1 MRKIIKRSV
10 VVLLAG
16 VLLFSL
22 SGCKKRKQSKDEVQ
36 RYAWPLG
43 TSSPEDTVTQL
54 YAEKFAK
61 EVSKLSHGKMK
72 IEVYPNSTLG
82 GDRELL
88 ESCKDGDIPFVVQNT
103 APQVTFLPDTAVFDL
118 PSAFTTIKQ
127 AREAVDNPIFYKK
140 MEKVYQKGGYK
151 LLGYADQG
159 FRVMS
164 TNKNVKSI
172 KDFKGQKSV
181 QWRIVTI

>member
-1 MRKIIKRSV
+1 MHGR
-10 VVLLAG
+10 
-16 VLLFSL
+16 
-22 SGCKKRKQSKDEVQ
+22 
-36 RYAWPLG
+36 LG

-61 EVSKLSHGKMK
+61 EVSRLSHGKMK

-118 PSAFTTIKQ
+118 PSAFTTIQQ
-127 AREAVDNPIFYKK
+127 ARAAVDNEEFYQK

-164 TNKNVKSI
+164 TNKTSQQFLQISKVRR
-172 KDFKGQKSV
+172 SV
-181 QWRIVTI
+181 PWRTATIWHSGKRLVQTRLR

>member
-22 SGCKKRKQSKDEVQ
+22 SGCKKKQKKDEVQ

-61 EVSKLSHGKMK
+61 EVSRLSHGKMK
-72 IEVYPNSTLG
+72 IAQKAMPLIVCFLVA
-82 GDRELL
+82 LL
-88 ESCKDGDIPFVVQNT
+88 LITFIPQISL
-103 APQVTFLPDTAVFDL
+103 A
-118 PSAFTTIKQ
+118 
-127 AREAVDNPIFYKK
+127 
-140 MEKVYQKGGYK
+140 
-151 LLGYADQG
+151 LL
-159 FRVMS
+159 
-164 TNKNVKSI
+164 
-172 KDFKGQKSV
+172 
-181 QWRIVTI
+181 

>member
-22 SGCKKRKQSKDEVQ
+22 SGCKKKQSKDEVQ

-164 TNKNVKSI
+164 TRTEDPYN
-172 KDFKGQKSV
+172 GE
-181 QWRIVTI
+181 

>member
-22 SGCKKRKQSKDEVQ
+22 SGCKKKQKKDEVQ

-61 EVSKLSHGKMK
+61 EVSRLSHGKMK
-72 IEVYPNSTLG
+72 SRMAGI
-82 GDRELL
+82 REIQMRNLM
-88 ESCKDGDIPFVVQNT
+88 SDGNG
-103 APQVTFLPDTAVFDL
+103 
-118 PSAFTTIKQ
+118 
-127 AREAVDNPIFYKK
+127 E
-140 MEKVYQKGGYK
+140 
-151 LLGYADQG
+151 
-159 FRVMS
+159 
-164 TNKNVKSI
+164 
-172 KDFKGQKSV
+172 
-181 QWRIVTI
+181 

>member
-22 SGCKKRKQSKDEVQ
+22 SGCKKKQSKDEVQ

-88 ESCKDGDIPFVVQNT
+88 ESCKDGDQHE
-103 APQVTFLPDTAVFDL
+103 Q
-118 PSAFTTIKQ
+118 
-127 AREAVDNPIFYKK
+127 
-140 MEKVYQKGGYK
+140 
-151 LLGYADQG
+151 
-159 FRVMS
+159 
-164 TNKNVKSI
+164 
-172 KDFKGQKSV
+172 
-181 QWRIVTI
+181 

>member
-22 SGCKKRKQSKDEVQ
+22 SGCKKKQKKDEVQ

-61 EVSKLSHGKMK
+61 EVSRLSHGKMK

-88 ESCKDGDIPFVVQNT
+88 ESCKDGEDEFVITVIS
-103 APQVTFLPDTAVFDL
+103 FLVSERYFTSNAQLDPDSTMIVS
-118 PSAFTTIKQ
+118 PSDMISLAFS
-127 AREAVDNPIFYKK
+127 AMRCFV
-140 MEKVYQKGGYK
+140 
-151 LLGYADQG
+151 
-159 FRVMS
+159 S
-164 TNKNVKSI
+164 
-172 KDFKGQKSV
+172 
-181 QWRIVTI
+181 